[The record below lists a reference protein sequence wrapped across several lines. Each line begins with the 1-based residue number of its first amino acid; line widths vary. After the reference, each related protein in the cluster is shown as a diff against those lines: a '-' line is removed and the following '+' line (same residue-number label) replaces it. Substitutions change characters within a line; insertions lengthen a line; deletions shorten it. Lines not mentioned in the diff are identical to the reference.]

1 MSQQIILDH
10 CIRYVCNVNYPSQ
23 SKWLSLYSAAAV
35 QLFFEKNIYILLI
48 RFIELP
54 ETGEMYNRKFNY
66 SCEVEDR
73 KSTATCSSKKGA
85 KEKAAKALFD
95 EIDCLFFKNVEV
107 PTLEVT
113 IDSVDHMPANSVGT
127 LITMCQQR
135 KLQKPV

>member
-1 MSQQIILDH
+1 MIFTLFSGSGSII
-10 CIRYVCNVNYPSQ
+10 
-23 SKWLSLYSAAAV
+23 
-35 QLFFEKNIYILLI
+35 FFQKFIYILFI

-54 ETGEMYNRKFNY
+54 ETGKLNNRKFNY

-113 IDSVDHMPANSVGT
+113 IDSVDHIRANSVGT
-127 LITMCQQR
+127 LITMCQQG